1 MLPDNIGEYQVFD
14 KFNGQKLLPELSL
27 LLNEFSD
34 TNDKLHKN
42 YKDINF
48 NDFENYTIITHKNSI
63 VSFSSILQR
72 DIWKKNTVR
81 IFNRFWRNKK
91 FKWVNP
97 TFGILS
103 KLTYNHQIKY
113 AKDNGFDF
121 VFLSTEKT
129 PKHFTRWLEQANEYD
144 GGWIYCLDKK
154 RVCSGSPDKCVQW
167 VIYKKVS
174 DTNETFPL

>member
-14 KFNGQKLLPELSL
+14 KFNGQELLPELSL
-27 LLNEFSD
+27 LLNEFSETD
-34 TNDKLHKN
+34 DKLHKN
-42 YKDINF
+42 YKDVNF
-48 NDFENYTIITHKNSI
+48 NEFENYTIITYNNSI

-72 DIWKKNTVR
+72 DICKKNTVR
-81 IFNRFWRNKK
+81 IFNRFRETKNLSA
-91 FKWVNP
+91 NP

-129 PKHFTRWLEQANEYD
+129 K
-144 GGWIYCLDKK
+144 
-154 RVCSGSPDKCVQW
+154 
-167 VIYKKVS
+167 
-174 DTNETFPL
+174 TFY

>member
-14 KFNGQKLLPELSL
+14 KFTGQKLLPELSL

-48 NDFENYTIITHKNSI
+48 NNFENYTIITHKNSI

-121 VFLSTEKT
+121 VFLSTIRIA
-129 PKHFTRWLEQANEYD
+129 F
-144 GGWIYCLDKK
+144 
-154 RVCSGSPDKCVQW
+154 
-167 VIYKKVS
+167 
-174 DTNETFPL
+174 

>member
-14 KFNGQKLLPELSL
+14 KFTGQKLLPELSL

-91 FKWVNP
+91 F
-97 TFGILS
+97 
-103 KLTYNHQIKY
+103 
-113 AKDNGFDF
+113 
-121 VFLSTEKT
+121 
-129 PKHFTRWLEQANEYD
+129 RWCNN
-144 GGWIYCLDKK
+144 I
-154 RVCSGSPDKCVQW
+154 
-167 VIYKKVS
+167 I
-174 DTNETFPL
+174 